1 MPLFNCRLFVA
12 ARINKVRRGWNLD
25 KTCNVTSHLPLL
37 ETYWQ
42 RSPNFEK
49 NNFRALLISYMT
61 YNTSLYLN
69 SQRMWARRHEEEIWL
84 MISSLI
90 WTWEPSMWPS
100 VWCPTDRILLV
111 NKNFD
116 WFYDILVNFSYF
128 HLKIVRYVAMN
139 VENLMHQAILRR
151 TCLKFNPKANINSVS
166 HWPGD
171 DCKGDLKKISVI
183 IK

>member
-1 MPLFNCRLFVA
+1 MRW
-12 ARINKVRRGWNLD
+12 GWNLD
-25 KTCNVTSHLPLL
+25 KTRIVTSHLPLL
-37 ETYWQ
+37 EIYWQ
-42 RSPNFEK
+42 CSLTLK
-49 NNFRALLISYMT
+49 KKNFRALLISYMT

-69 SQRMWARRHEEEIWL
+69 AQRMWARRHEEEIWL

-100 VWCPTDRILLV
+100 VLCPTDRILLD

-128 HLKIVRYVAMN
+128 HLKIVRCGAMN
-139 VENLMHQAILRR
+139 VANIMHQAIFRR
-151 TCLKFNPKANINSVS
+151 TCLKCNPKANINSVS

-171 DCKGDLKKISVI
+171 DCRFLN
-183 IK
+183 

>member
-1 MPLFNCRLFVA
+1 MFF
-12 ARINKVRRGWNLD
+12 
-25 KTCNVTSHLPLL
+25 
-37 ETYWQ
+37 
-42 RSPNFEK
+42 NFEK
-49 NNFRALLISYMT
+49 KNFRALLISYMT

-69 SQRMWARRHEEEIWL
+69 AQRMWARRHEEEIWL

-100 VWCPTDRILLV
+100 VLCPTDRILLD

-128 HLKIVRYVAMN
+128 HLKIVRCGAMN
-139 VENLMHQAILRR
+139 VANIMHQAIFRR
-151 TCLKFNPKANINSVS
+151 TCLKCNPKANINSVS

-171 DCKGDLKKISVI
+171 DCILSYSQTEYWQTRLKNTKDAQSNASDTTASHSVFCYI
-183 IK
+183 QL